1 VIGFDTHLL
10 QVSRVVREEKQ
21 QCWQSCAVYYR
32 HCRLTK
38 FQVMQ
43 FQACE
48 VVEKSKKIDAT
59 TFLKRALNFSSWGM
73 RAY

>member
-32 HCRLTK
+32 HCRLT
-38 FQVMQ
+38 
-43 FQACE
+43 
-48 VVEKSKKIDAT
+48 
-59 TFLKRALNFSSWGM
+59 
-73 RAY
+73 